1 MMAENVARVFTHRV
15 IRTQLPASSLA
26 DGHQGRFWFWGWA
39 QSESAGGRGLVCC
52 KSRTLLGRSAVCLMS
67 EA

>member
-26 DGHQGRFWFWGWA
+26 DGHQGRFWFRGWA
-39 QSESAGGRGLVCC
+39 QSESAGGRGWCGVKAGPCQGGVLCV
-52 KSRTLLGRSAVCLMS
+52 
-67 EA
+67 